1 MNSIFNDLKHYSLS
15 DIFRMAWS
23 FFLTLVCYP
32 GAKLVRRPI
41 SIRGKSSF
49 HYGKGLSTGRN
60 CRIEVF
66 ERGLITMGDN
76 CQIGDNVH
84 LVSSGCVE
92 IGNDCLFASKVF
104 ISDTSHGAYGP
115 DTPLSAPAERKLTAD
130 GVRIGDRVWL
140 GENVCVLPGV
150 SIGDGTIVGAGGI
163 VTRSLPDN
171 VIAVG
176 VPAQPIK
183 RYDFESQ
190 SWTPIY

>member
-15 DIFRMAWS
+15 DIVRMAWS

-41 SIRGKSSF
+41 FIRGKSSF
-49 HYGKGLSTGRN
+49 RYGKGLSTGRN

-66 ERGLITMGDN
+66 EQGLITMGDN

-115 DTPLSAPAERKLTAD
+115 DTPLSAPAERKLTAE

-176 VPAQPIK
+176 APAQPIK

-190 SWTPIY
+190 SWIPIN

>member
-41 SIRGKSSF
+41 FIRGKSSF
-49 HYGKGLSTGRN
+49 RYGKGLSTGRN

-66 ERGLITMGDN
+66 EQGLITMGDN

-115 DTPLSAPAERKLTAD
+115 DTPLSAPAERKLTTE

-176 VPAQPIK
+176 APAQPIK